1 MIHDTLITEEYQ
13 RRVRMASSKGNEVLE
28 NLSERKK
35 NLLEARFLRQ
45 APSSLDGLSTGS
57 RSTSCSP
64 ASFQKQHQGLVN
76 EEGMGRSPTPSLFLS
91 PGILGRQKSAEPTVL
106 DMTDTNS
113 GGDESREN
121 CLQTSL
127 PTSHRHSFAVAAPP
141 VAAAAAGSIRAVN
154 AHGTSSHDLPR
165 HLPKSHPPQPPYKP
179 RGKEDAFL
187 ASQHNNPKNSGG
199 KNVRQ
204 AEQGQ
209 EGRNH
214 TDVKALQLS
223 SPFSRDNTATLIA
236 DRLSASVRETSHESI
251 GAAAGPPV
259 PAATSLPSLG
269 GNKGAPSSGT
279 CMTASESH
287 TVAPASMCMTA
298 NVSAAATAAS
308 VGKKRPRTSGLVIE
322 EPPAHQPHLPAS
334 QKSPVDDGSRPPS
347 MSPGRMAA
355 DGVGKTRT
363 IVSYFHP
370 SGAGGSSSSGHAG
383 SGLQRTGSEA
393 GRAQASNGGGFD
405 VGPHAVCG
413 TMPDHE
419 AVQQALLSQIQ
430 NLERQLQE
438 ATGEVARL
446 GREREEHEALST
458 NLREELVRAQ
468 DEVQRLKEE
477 AAEKEQRAGMSCE
490 EEMDA
495 FSKGYR
501 RRVSSCACFAGP
513 KPLHLRQC
521 LPLIYSYMHGGY
533 PTKTHTFSR
542 ERNARTLGEKL
553 SPVGADRLEPKRS
566 SRHDRNLGG
575 RHRAQGK
582 AVAYQR
588 CPVVTNLRKL

>member
-1 MIHDTLITEEYQ
+1 MTPRDVIHDTLITEENQ

-154 AHGTSSHDLPR
+154 GHGTSSHDLSR
-165 HLPKSHPPQPPYKP
+165 HLPKSHPPQPSYKP

-223 SPFSRDNTATLIA
+223 SPFSRDNTTTLVA
-236 DRLSASVRETSHESI
+236 DRLSASVRETSPESI
-251 GAAAGPPV
+251 GAAAGPPL

-287 TVAPASMCMTA
+287 TAAPASMCMTA
-298 NVSAAATAAS
+298 HVSAAATAAS

-347 MSPGRMAA
+347 MSPGRMTA

-370 SGAGGSSSSGHAG
+370 SGAGGNSSSGHAG
-383 SGLQRTGSEA
+383 GGLQRTGSEA
-393 GRAQASNGGGFD
+393 GRAQASSGGGLD

-430 NLERQLQE
+430 NLERQLHE
-438 ATGEVARL
+438 ATI
-446 GREREEHEALST
+446 GRAH
-458 NLREELVRAQ
+458 V
-468 DEVQRLKEE
+468 
-477 AAEKEQRAGMSCE
+477 
-490 EEMDA
+490 
-495 FSKGYR
+495 
-501 RRVSSCACFAGP
+501 
-513 KPLHLRQC
+513 
-521 LPLIYSYMHGGY
+521 
-533 PTKTHTFSR
+533 
-542 ERNARTLGEKL
+542 
-553 SPVGADRLEPKRS
+553 
-566 SRHDRNLGG
+566 
-575 RHRAQGK
+575 
-582 AVAYQR
+582 
-588 CPVVTNLRKL
+588 